1 MTSAHTEP
9 RVGTADDGFTL
20 VELVMAII
28 VLFMALTAS
37 VQIIVSMVAATVANR
52 HIDLA
57 TSVASQTMETAVA
70 FDCGGQLLDPYWKPD
85 PAAANSTVP
94 AFYAALQT
102 RCAVDPNTAGRPAGA
117 LTNADYCPT
126 PLTSGGH
133 DASKDEDFLN
143 GFVPT
148 FDQAQ
153 SDLGSRHFTVY
164 KSAASFSP
172 TAATGVLP
180 VCTTIK
186 MVWKYIKP
194 FGAASAADDGT
205 NNSIRLQRV
214 VHVEWK
220 EPHSTR
226 IRWREISQIGAVPPD
241 SKIAVN
247 TGRVAVNVGVGKSAT
262 LLVPVTGQRMTFGAD
277 EYGFVNFPFLPPAT
291 YTIEHGGL
299 STSVMLDTNAKCIP
313 LNGAAALP
321 WSAAC
326 HG

>member
-1 MTSAHTEP
+1 
-9 RVGTADDGFTL
+9 
-20 VELVMAII
+20 MAII

-57 TSVASQTMETAVA
+57 MSVATQTMETAVA
-70 FDCGGQLLDPYWKPD
+70 FDCGGQLLDPYWSPE
-85 PAAANSTVP
+85 PAASNPTVT

-117 LTNADYCPT
+117 LTNASYCPASMAT
-126 PLTSGGH
+126 AGH
-133 DASKDEDFLN
+133 DAAIDEDFRN
-143 GFVPT
+143 GYVPT
-148 FDQAQ
+148 FDQVQ
-153 SDLGSRHFTVY
+153 SDLGSRQFTVY
-164 KSAASFSP
+164 KSAASFSR
-172 TAATGVLP
+172 TTTTGVLP

-186 MVWKYIKP
+186 MIWKYIKP
-194 FGAASAADDGT
+194 FGTSSTDDDGT
-205 NNSIRLQRV
+205 NNSLRLQRV
-214 VHVEWK
+214 VHVQWK
-220 EPHSTR
+220 EPHSAR
-226 IRWREISQIGAVPPD
+226 IRWREITQIGAVPPD

-247 TGRVAVNVGVGKSAT
+247 TGRIAVKVGVGKSAA

-291 YTIEHGGL
+291 YTIEHSGV
-299 STSVMLDTNAKCIP
+299 STSVVLSTAAKCIP
-313 LNGAAALP
+313 LNGSAALA

>member
-1 MTSAHTEP
+1 MTSARTERP
-9 RVGTADDGFTL
+9 GADDGFTL

-57 TSVASQTMETAVA
+57 MSVASQAMESAVA
-70 FDCGGQLLDPYWKPD
+70 FDCGGQLLDPYWNPD
-85 PAAANSTVP
+85 PAAANTTVT
-94 AFYAALQT
+94 AFYTAMQS
-102 RCAVDPNTAGRPAGA
+102 RCAVDSNTTGKPVGA
-117 LTNADYCPT
+117 LTNADYCPA
-126 PLTSGGH
+126 PLTSAGH
-133 DASKDEDFLN
+133 DATKDEDFLN

-148 FDQAQ
+148 FDQGQ
-153 SDLGSRHFTVY
+153 TDLGSRRFTAY
-164 KSAASFSP
+164 KSAASFSQ
-172 TAATGVLP
+172 TSTVGVLP
-180 VCTTIK
+180 VCTNIK

-205 NNSIRLQRV
+205 NSSVRLQRV
-214 VHVEWK
+214 VHVQWK

-226 IRWREISQIGAVPPD
+226 VRWREITQIGAVPPD

-247 TGRVAVNVGVGKSAT
+247 TGRIAVNVGIGKSAT
-262 LLVPVTGQRMTFGAD
+262 LLVPVTAQRMTFGAD

-291 YTIEHGGL
+291 YTVEHGGL
-299 STSVMLDTNAKCIP
+299 STSVVLGTDAKCIP